1 LTKRSLQRQFGA
13 ETATTRYKDVWA
25 LQGGFDAW
33 QDAGLPVESK
43 QKAA

>member
-1 LTKRSLQRQFGA
+1 LALKLREHGF
-13 ETATTRYKDVWA
+13 KDVRA

-33 QDAGLPVESK
+33 LQAGLPVEHK